1 MMVGDGIND
10 VLSFIR
16 VDIGIVIGVGI
27 DVVVDLGDIIF
38 VKSNLLDIVYFLIF
52 LNNIMRKMV

>member
-16 VDIGIVIGVGI
+16 VDIGMVIGVGI
-27 DVVVDLGDIIF
+27 DVVIELGDVIF
-38 VKSNLLDIVYFLIF
+38 VKSNFFDIINFLFF
-52 LNNIMRKMV
+52 LKNMMKKMV